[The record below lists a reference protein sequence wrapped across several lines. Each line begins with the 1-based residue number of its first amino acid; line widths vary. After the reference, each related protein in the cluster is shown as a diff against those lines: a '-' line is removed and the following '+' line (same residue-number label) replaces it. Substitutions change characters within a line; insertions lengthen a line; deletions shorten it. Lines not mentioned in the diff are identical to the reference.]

1 MVVDM
6 QFDEHK
12 FAMVEEMGVV
22 VGESVLGGVGA
33 TIVAV
38 LILILVAIEVKTI
51 DTAEDNIVAS

>member
-1 MVVDM
+1 M